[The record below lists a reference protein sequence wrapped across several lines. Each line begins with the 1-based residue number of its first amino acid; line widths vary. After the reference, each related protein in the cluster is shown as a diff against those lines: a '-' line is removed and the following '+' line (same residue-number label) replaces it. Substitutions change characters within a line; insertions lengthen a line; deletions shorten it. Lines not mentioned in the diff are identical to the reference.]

1 MTSRWQPPGARSI
14 TAVVALGSTL
24 AYQLLQDRG
33 ALNAVY
39 FAYGLICAVVV
50 IVMGYRQR
58 RGAGRALLFIG
69 VGIAAGVAGDG
80 IWAYD
85 EVFRHQQTAFP
96 SGADA
101 LYLSSYPLQLLG
113 LWLLL
118 RSRIGAASRETM
130 LDVTVVTCGVA
141 SLAWT
146 FVIRFY
152 ALDPDSSPL
161 ERTISA
167 LYPIADVLLVAVI
180 VRIFLLTGT
189 TRRMERWM
197 AAATLASLTGDVIYS
212 FQTLHDTYHAGS
224 IVDTIWLASY
234 ASWMIGALHAGD
246 ASGTAAP
253 VRPTRVSSAL
263 SAWRVG
269 YLALGALL
277 APVCLVFW
285 IDQRTAPDLV
295 VVATLSALTF
305 VLVMARLVLA
315 LQELARA
322 NQLVVQGQT
331 DRRTL
336 LQEIVATAERER
348 VRIAT
353 ELHDGPVQMLSAVS
367 FDLQL
372 GLMALAEG
380 DRAEV
385 ETILSRTT
393 RTVTAEIRAIR
404 QLMTSLRPPV
414 LDEAGIAF
422 AIEEHARSVAERT
435 GLLITCTLDLP
446 AHLDPTTETDL
457 YRIVQEAL
465 SNVARHAD
473 AHRVAIALTVDDGRA
488 RLTVEDD
495 GRGVPPLPISQLL
508 RTGHFGLA
516 GMAERAE
523 AAGGSMLIE
532 PATAGGTLLRITL
545 PVQPAL
551 VPAGPRAAAPAAPWP
566 A

>member
-1 MTSRWQPPGARSI
+1 MTRRWPRPEARSAG
-14 TAVVALGSTL
+14 AVCVIALAL
-24 AYQLLQDRG
+24 VYQLLQDRG
-33 ALNAVY
+33 ALNAAY
-39 FAYGLICAVVV
+39 FAYGLACAVVV
-50 IVMGYRQR
+50 IVVGYRQR
-58 RGAGRALLFIG
+58 RGIGRALLFIG
-69 VGIAAGVAGDG
+69 VGIACGVAGDG

-130 LDVTVVTCGVA
+130 LDVTVVTCGAA
-141 SLAWT
+141 SLSWT
-146 FVIRFY
+146 FFIRFY
-152 ALDPDSSPL
+152 ALDPDSSPI

-167 LYPIADVLLVAVI
+167 LYPIADILLIAVI
-180 VRIFLLTGT
+180 IRIFLLAGT
-189 TRRMERWM
+189 IRRTERWM
-197 AAATLASLTGDVIYS
+197 AAATLTSLTGDVIYS
-212 FQTLHDTYHAGS
+212 FQTLHESYHAGS
-224 IVDTIWLASY
+224 IVDSIWLLSY
-234 ASWMIGALHAGD
+234 ASWMIGALYAGD
-246 ASGTAAP
+246 QPDGPSSCAAE
-253 VRPTRVSSAL
+253 TSSVL
-263 SAWRVG
+263 SPWRVG

-295 VVATLSALTF
+295 VVASVSVLTF
-305 VLVMARLVLA
+305 MLVMTRLVLA
-315 LQELARA
+315 LRDLARA

-348 VRIAT
+348 VRIAA
-353 ELHDGPVQMLSAVS
+353 ELHDGPVQTLSAVS

-380 DRAEV
+380 DQAEV
-385 ETILSRTT
+385 ETVINRTT
-393 RTVTAEIRAIR
+393 RTITTEIGAIR

-435 GLLITCTLDLP
+435 GLSIACTIDISAQLSQNV
-446 AHLDPTTETDL
+446 ETDL

-465 SNVARHAD
+465 SNVARHAV
-473 AHRVAIALTVDDGRA
+473 AHHVQVHLSTATGLARLTVDD
-488 RLTVEDD
+488 D
-495 GRGVPPLPISQLL
+495 GCGAPPMQISQLV

-516 GMAERAE
+516 GIAERAE

-532 PATAGGTLLRITL
+532 PSAAGGTILTVVL
-545 PVQPAL
+545 PARPAL
-551 VPAGPRAAAPAAPWP
+551 VPVTL
-566 A
+566 

>member
-1 MTSRWQPPGARSI
+1 MSGSRPSLDVRSI
-14 TAVVALGSTL
+14 VAVAALGSTL
-24 AYQLLQDRG
+24 IYQLLPDP
-33 ALNAVY
+33 AVLNSVY
-39 FAYGLICAVVV
+39 FAFGLACALVV
-50 IVMGYRQR
+50 IAVGFRQHHD
-58 RGAGRALLFIG
+58 AGRALICIG
-69 VGIAAGVAGDG
+69 VGIACGVAGDF

-85 EVFRHQQTAFP
+85 EAFRHQQTAFP

-118 RSRIGAASRETM
+118 RSRVGAASRETL
-130 LDVTVVTCGVA
+130 LDVTVVTCGMA

-152 ALDPDSSPL
+152 ALDPGSSPL

-180 VRIFLLTGT
+180 VRLFLLTGT
-189 TRRMERWM
+189 SRRTERWM
-197 AAATLASLTGDVIYS
+197 AAATLTCLGADVIYS
-212 FQTLHDTYHAGS
+212 FQTLHETYHPGS

-234 ASWMIGALHAGD
+234 ACWMIGALYAGD
-246 ASGTAAP
+246 ATTAATP
-253 VRPTRVSSAL
+253 ARPTRASSAL

-315 LQELARA
+315 LQDLARA
-322 NQLVVQGQT
+322 NRLVVQSQT

-348 VRIAT
+348 VRIAA
-353 ELHDGPVQMLSAVS
+353 ELHDGPVQTLSAVS

-385 ETILSRTT
+385 ETIISRTT
-393 RTVTAEIRAIR
+393 RTVTAEVRAIR
-404 QLMTSLRPPV
+404 QLMTSLRPPI

-422 AIEEHARSVAERT
+422 AIEEHARTVAERT
-435 GLLITCTLDLP
+435 GLAITCTLDPPTPLS
-446 AHLDPTTETDL
+446 PTTETDL

-465 SNVARHAD
+465 SNVTRHAG
-473 AHRVAIALTVDDGRA
+473 AHQVAITLTADGGWARLAVQDDGS
-488 RLTVEDD
+488 
-495 GRGVPPLPISQLL
+495 GVPPLPISQLL
-508 RTGHFGLA
+508 RTGHYGLA
-516 GMAERAE
+516 GIAERAE
-523 AAGGSMLIE
+523 AAGGSMTIE
-532 PATAGGTLLRITL
+532 PAPTGGTLLTIML

-551 VPAGPRAAAPAAPWP
+551 VPAVPRPAAPVGPWP